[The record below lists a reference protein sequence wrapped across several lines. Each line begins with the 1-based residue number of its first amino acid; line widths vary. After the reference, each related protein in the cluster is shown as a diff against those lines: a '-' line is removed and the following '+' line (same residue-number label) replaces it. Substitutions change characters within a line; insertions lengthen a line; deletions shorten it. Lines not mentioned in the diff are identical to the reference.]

1 MKWLYLLVNF
11 FTILIPFIYS
21 FHPKL
26 KFHKTWKAF
35 FPAMLI
41 VGLFF
46 VLWDALF
53 TSMGVWGF
61 NERYIT
67 GVEFMWLPVEEV
79 LFFVCIPYACVF
91 TYHCL
96 TLFLKN
102 GQKREYKQFQKWFT
116 VLFIGVMGVG
126 AVVYADR
133 WYSVTTFTLVAV
145 LLFYLQ
151 FVERVKWLNAFYLI
165 YAVLL
170 IPFFIVNGVLTGT
183 GIEEEVVWYNT
194 AEHMGYRIGTIPV
207 EDIFYGMALILMNV
221 ALYRYIL
228 KKQSRVAVIKPKKH
242 EQISVA

>member
-21 FHPKL
+21 FHPRL
-26 KFHKTWKAF
+26 KFHKTWRAF
-35 FPAMLI
+35 FPAMLT

-67 GVEFMWLPVEEV
+67 GVQFMWLPVEEV

-96 TLFLKN
+96 TLFMGKSSKMEN
-102 GQKREYKQFQKWFT
+102 KSVQKWISI
-116 VLFIGVMGVG
+116 VLMVLISIG
-126 AVVYADR
+126 AVLYADR
-133 WYSVTTFTLVAV
+133 WYTVTTFALLAV
-145 LLFYLQ
+145 VVFYLQ

-165 YAVLL
+165 YAILL

-183 GIEEEVVWYNT
+183 GIEEEVVWYNG

-207 EDIFYGMALILMNV
+207 EDVFYGMALILMNV
-221 ALYRYIL
+221 ALYRFLL
-228 KKQSRVAVIKPKKH
+228 KKQTRTTDIKPEKH
-242 EQISVA
+242 ERISVA

>member
-1 MKWLYLLVNF
+1 MKWLYLLVNV

-67 GVEFMWLPVEEV
+67 GIRFMWLPLEEV

-96 TLFLKN
+96 TLFMRHRGMKENKWL
-102 GQKREYKQFQKWFT
+102 QKWVT
-116 VLFIGVMGVG
+116 IVLIGVMCVA
-126 AVVYADR
+126 AVLYANR
-133 WYSVTTFTLVAV
+133 WYSVTTFALLAV

-170 IPFFIVNGVLTGT
+170 IPFVIVNGILTGT
-183 GIEEEVVWYNT
+183 GIEEEVVWYNA

-207 EDIFYGMALILMNV
+207 EDVFYGMALILMNV
-221 ALYRYIL
+221 ALYKFLL
-228 KKQSRVAVIKPKKH
+228 KKQMRETELKIKKH